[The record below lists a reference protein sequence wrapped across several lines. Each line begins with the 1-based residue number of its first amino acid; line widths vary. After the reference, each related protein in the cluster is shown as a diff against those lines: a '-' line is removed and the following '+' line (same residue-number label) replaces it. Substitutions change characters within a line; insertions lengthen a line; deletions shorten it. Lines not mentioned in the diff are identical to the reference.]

1 MLSSSSSHRLLS
13 LLNQALYSC
22 KEEERQLEEQLRRYH
37 KILGDW
43 KTDSCEDFNRD
54 ESPCEPQE
62 SQPSP
67 KEVEEVE
74 LLNKALEKALKV
86 RERIQTES
94 PTPPATQ
101 TIPASSTTKEKTVKP
116 LQKIVNTGTK
126 PKTYQLKPPYKTMPE
141 MRRVRG
147 SARPALTNATR
158 APPLQPLTSEKGN
171 VGTDRPTENKKVPIR
186 TDKTPRNL
194 RPSTALETENV
205 ASKSTAPNVKSS
217 KQDEVRQPKAL
228 TLKDVGP
235 TLKLPVE
242 FQKRYTKN
250 SRLWEKYFEIQS
262 RVPASRPSF
271 IQQLQTT
278 FIPESPELSLFEIE
292 EESARLQRAV
302 KHFEEYIDSA
312 KTQQGSGL
320 AHWQHYRSLLML
332 EAMQDE
338 VAKSHCEL
346 QKLELVAEQYKKWC
360 EKLSIDIDSS
370 DMAGCPSEFCTLP
383 PVLVYSHP
391 DELRE
396 LTSTHLRVRELQQ
409 KIYLQKVLSE
419 ELLAEAES
427 QCQSSSPSYVLLRA
441 IYTQLCEGGD
451 TFPVLVHDDG

>member
-1 MLSSSSSHRLLS
+1 MLSSSSSHKLLS
-13 LLNQALYSC
+13 LLNQALHGC
-22 KEEERQLEEQLRRYH
+22 KDEEKQLEEQLRHYH
-37 KILGDW
+37 KLLGDW
-43 KTDSCEDFNRD
+43 KSDGGEAFNQD

-62 SQPSP
+62 SPPSP

-74 LLNKALEKALKV
+74 LLNKALAKALKV
-86 RERIQTES
+86 RGSIQTES
-94 PTPPATQ
+94 PTPPTTQ

-126 PKTYQLKPPYKTMPE
+126 PKTYQMKPPYKTMPE
-141 MRRVRG
+141 KRRVRG
-147 SARPALTNATR
+147 SARPALTNTTR
-158 APPLQPLTSEKGN
+158 APPLQPLTSEKRN
-171 VGTDRPTENKKVPIR
+171 VATDRPTENKAVPIR
-186 TDKTPRNL
+186 ADNTPGNS
-194 RPSTALETENV
+194 RPSTAPETEYV
-205 ASKSTAPNVKSS
+205 GSKSAENVKSS
-217 KQDEVRQPKAL
+217 KQDQVRQPKDL
-228 TLKDVGP
+228 TLKDVRP

-242 FQKRYTKN
+242 FQKRYKKN

-292 EESARLQRAV
+292 EETARLQRAV
-302 KHFEEYIDSA
+302 KRFEEYLDSA
-312 KTQQGSGL
+312 KTQQGSGP

-338 VAKSHCEL
+338 VAKSHCEV

-360 EKLSIDIDSS
+360 KKLSIDIDSS
-370 DMAGCPSEFCTLP
+370 EVAGCPPELCALP

-409 KIYLQKVLSE
+409 KIHLQKVLSE
-419 ELLAEAES
+419 ELLAVAES
-427 QCQSSSPSYVLLRA
+427 QCRSSSPSFVLLRA

-451 TFPVLVHDDG
+451 TFPVLVHDDV